1 MRDPRPVEDKPRLPA
16 KGKRVPFPLTEEQ
29 YARELKPLKRRA
41 LRNSSMVQ
49 LTLVRFREFIREPEA
64 VFWTFIF
71 PILLAAGLGIAF
83 RQRGPDKLHVGI
95 LTTLPAS
102 SAVIQALKKDSTLV
116 VQSYGD
122 SAGARALRT
131 GKIALLVAP
140 TARADSIRYVYDP
153 ARSDAG
159 NARVSVDRAVQI
171 GAGRADPVRVSD
183 TYVTEPGSRYID
195 FLIPGLLGMN
205 LMGSSIWGLGFAIV
219 TARSKKLLKRL
230 MATPMSRAQY
240 LLSFL
245 CLRLVFLVL
254 EIFTLLGFGHWAFGV
269 PLRGSLGTLFLVCLL
284 GAISFGG
291 LGLLSASR
299 ARTTEAVSGIMNF
312 IMLPMWIFS
321 GVFFASSN
329 FPQVVQPF
337 INLLPLTAVNDA
349 LRANMLEGASLATVS
364 PQLVVILVWGVVT
377 FLAALKLF
385 RWR

>member
-1 MRDPRPVEDKPRLPA
+1 MSEPLGQREEGSRERKA
-16 KGKRVPFPLTEEQ
+16 FPLSRDQES
-29 YARELKPLKRRA
+29 RERHPYIRRPFKN
-41 LRNSSMVQ
+41 RSMVQ

-83 RQRGPDKLHVGI
+83 RQRGPDRIQIGVVG
-95 LTTLPAS
+95 S
-102 SAVIQALKKDSTLV
+102 SAQASALGESLRKDSTLV
-116 VQSYGD
+116 VRTFDD

-131 GKIALLVAP
+131 GKVALLVMP
-140 TARADSIRYVYDP
+140 TGKSDSVRYVYDRG
-153 ARSDAG
+153 RSDAA
-159 NARVSVDRAVQI
+159 NARVVVDRSVQM
-171 GAGRADPVRVSD
+171 GAGRVDPVRSTD
-183 TYVTEPGSRYID
+183 TYITEKGSRYID

-240 LLSFL
+240 LLSFMAS
-245 CLRLVFLVL
+245 RLVFLVL
-254 EIFTLLGFGHWAFGV
+254 EVVTLLGFGHLAFGV
-269 PLRGSLGTLFLVCLL
+269 PLRGSLPTLFLICVL

-321 GVFFASSN
+321 GVFFSSAN

-337 INLLPLTAVNDA
+337 IKLLPLTALNDS
-349 LRANMLEGASLATVS
+349 LRANMLEGASFAAVS
-364 PQLVVILVWGVVT
+364 PQILIILVWGVVT
-377 FLAALKLF
+377 FFAALKLF